1 MRGALFGTE
10 TSGCPSGASAC
21 FCSRAFCV
29 LPPPQGTGW
38 KKGKFSPRTQKGIR
52 GSQREISL
60 PAVFLNQL
68 DGLLAGHVLD
78 GERHKAQSAGLPANG
93 LLAMLRLSP
102 GQYFSARS
110 QMAACFSASS
120 SKIRVRPKAMTL
132 RK

>member
-1 MRGALFGTE
+1 MPQRGIRLFLLR
-10 TSGCPSGASAC
+10 SLL
-21 FCSRAFCV
+21 CV
-29 LPPPQGTGW
+29 TAPAGDRVEKRKIQPQNT
-38 KKGKFSPRTQKGIR
+38 KGDR